1 MSTEENKALTHRF
14 WEEVFNGRNL
24 DLIDELCAP
33 NFVEHGMSNQVSNA
47 EGLKQF
53 LSMWFNAFP
62 DLHVTID
69 DLLAEGDRCATRW
82 TGRGTHKGELMG
94 IPPTGKQVTMMGIS
108 IDHIVG
114 GKFVE
119 DWTFE
124 DEPYMMQQL
133 GVVPSQ

>member
-1 MSTEENKALTHRF
+1 MSTEENKALIRRF

-33 NFVEHGMSNQVSNA
+33 NFVDHGMNNQESNA
-47 EGLKQF
+47 EGFKQM

-69 DLLAEGDRCATRW
+69 DLFAEGDRCATRW

-94 IPPTGKQVTMMGIS
+94 IPPTGKQVTVKGIS
-108 IDHIVG
+108 IDHTVG

-119 DWTFE
+119 VWTFE
-124 DEPYMMQQL
+124 DVPYMMQQL

>member
-1 MSTEENKALTHRF
+1 MSTEENKALSRRF

-24 DLIDELCAP
+24 DLIDEFCGP
-33 NFVEHGMSNQVSNA
+33 NFVLHGMSNQESNA
-47 EGLKQF
+47 EGLKQM

-62 DLHVTID
+62 DIHVTID
-69 DLLAEGDRCATRW
+69 DLFAEGDRCAVRW
-82 TGRGTHKGELMG
+82 TWRGTHKGEMMG
-94 IPPTGKQVTMMGIS
+94 IPPTGKQVTAMGID
-108 IDHIVG
+108 IEHIVG

-119 DWTFE
+119 VWTFE